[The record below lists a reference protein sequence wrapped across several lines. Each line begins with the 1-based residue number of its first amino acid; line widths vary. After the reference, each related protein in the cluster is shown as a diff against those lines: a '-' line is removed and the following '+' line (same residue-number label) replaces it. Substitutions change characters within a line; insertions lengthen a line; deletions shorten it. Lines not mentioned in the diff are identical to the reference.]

1 MRFKMKKEDLLKAA
15 LDAVTVRG
23 SAYGDAYTN
32 HKRIADIWSVILE
45 IKVRPDQ
52 VAPMMI
58 GVKLARLVETPDHQD
73 SYIDIAGYAATGSQ
87 VKDDE
92 KLTYNYL
99 TNNEPQRKENET
111 VEQFNARYDDWAIKL
126 EEAAGLENVDD

>member
-1 MRFKMKKEDLLKAA
+1 MNKEDLLKAA

-32 HKRIADIWSVILE
+32 HKRIADLWSVILQT
-45 IKVRPDQ
+45 KVRPDQ

-58 GVKLARLVETPDHQD
+58 SVKLARLVETPDHED
-73 SYIDIAGYAATGSQ
+73 SYVDMAGYAATGSQ

-92 KLTYNYL
+92 KLTFNYL
-99 TNNEPQRKENET
+99 TNNEPKREHYET
-111 VEQFNARYDDWAIKL
+111 QKQFNARYDDWAIKL
-126 EEAAGLENVDD
+126 EEAAVRENMND

>member
-1 MRFKMKKEDLLKAA
+1 MNKEQLLTAA

-32 HKRIADIWSVILE
+32 HKRIADFWSLILE
-45 IKVRPDQ
+45 TEVRPDQ

-58 GVKLARLVETPDHQD
+58 GVKLTRLIETPDHQD

-92 KLTYNYL
+92 KLIEVGSSRIL
-99 TNNEPQRKENET
+99 D
-111 VEQFNARYDDWAIKL
+111 V
-126 EEAAGLENVDD
+126 

>member
-1 MRFKMKKEDLLKAA
+1 MNKEELLKAA

-32 HKRIADIWSVILE
+32 HKRIADFWSLILE
-45 IKVRPDQ
+45 TEVRPDQ

-58 GVKLARLVETPDHQD
+58 GVKLARLIETPDHQD
-73 SYIDIAGYAATGSQ
+73 SYVDIAGYAATGSQ

-92 KLTYNYL
+92 KLIEVGNSRTL
-99 TNNEPQRKENET
+99 D
-111 VEQFNARYDDWAIKL
+111 V
-126 EEAAGLENVDD
+126 

>member
-1 MRFKMKKEDLLKAA
+1 MNKEDLLKAA

-32 HKRIADIWSVILE
+32 HKRIADIWSVILQTE
-45 IKVRPDQ
+45 VRPDQ

-58 GVKLARLVETPDHQD
+58 GVKLARLIETPDHED
-73 SYIDIAGYAATGSQ
+73 SYVDMAGYAATGSQ

-92 KLTYNYL
+92 KLI
-99 TNNEPQRKENET
+99 EVGSSRII
-111 VEQFNARYDDWAIKL
+111 DD
-126 EEAAGLENVDD
+126 